1 MVPVVFILNLVVWI
15 CLISFFSI
23 LGSYEFLRAL
33 SHGNYSFFF
42 AGMLYRS
49 LYLIPLAV
57 FLSFISVDLFVMRHK
72 TYLFISLP
80 LALALVVVSVLYIIP
95 FSYRLMDHFEQFNP
109 ETLIRSAT
117 ARNLLLS
124 PGYIRDDSSS
134 KRAIWYS
141 VSGDNLQAFPVVVAD
156 SSAIHPG
163 VETLSVYTAGTYS
176 PEKGTLASGET
187 TVVTHAGGTD
197 PLTRSSIH
205 LPVFLN
211 SVIRDVRTVSEHFH
225 QIWNQ
230 DKAFY
235 LWVAGGFG
243 LSIFALWVICFATGW
258 RLLNVVLLATCF
270 RLLYFAYPYVYG
282 EPVNSAVRGFLPSGV
297 SPVLASPL
305 VFIAFSGVL
314 LLAALIVFIKRRI
327 FHNGPEAF
335 YD

>member
-1 MVPVVFILNLVVWI
+1 MVPVVFLINLVVWI

-33 SHGNYSFFF
+33 SSGNYSFFF

-49 LYLIPLAV
+49 FYLIPLAV
-57 FLSFISVDLFVMRHK
+57 FLSFVSVYLFVMRHK

-80 LALALVVVSVLYIIP
+80 LALVLMVGSVLYIIP

-109 ETLIRSAT
+109 EALIRSAM
-117 ARNLLLS
+117 ASNPLLS

-141 VSGDNLQAFPVVVAD
+141 VSGDNLQAFPLVVAD
-156 SSAIHPG
+156 SSALYPG
-163 VETLSVYTAGTYS
+163 AETLMVYASGTYS
-176 PEKGTLASGET
+176 PEKGNLVAGEM
-187 TVVTHAGGTD
+187 TVVTHAGGSD
-197 PLTRSSIH
+197 PLTRSSLH
-205 LPVFLN
+205 LPFFFN

-225 QIWNQ
+225 QIWKQ
-230 DKAFY
+230 DKTFY
-235 LWVAGGFG
+235 VWVAGGFG
-243 LSIFALWVICFATGW
+243 LSMFALWVICFATGW

-270 RLLYFAYPYVYG
+270 RLLYFAYPFVYG
-282 EPVNSAVRGFLPSGV
+282 EPVASAVREFLPSGI
-297 SPVLASPL
+297 SPALASPL
-305 VFIAFSGVL
+305 VFAAFSGVL